1 MKLSHYTLRHLFLP
15 MLLLFAVWGWVFYLM
30 VLHEVEDETDDTLE
44 NYKEIIIRSALADS
58 TLLKDHTDV
67 MSRYYI
73 REVPAEEAK
82 LDEDEFFDSTVYIEI
97 EKEYEPVRVLRTY
110 FMTDNRRYYELTVEI
125 STLEEEDMIETMV
138 WGMLALYVLLIGCVM
153 LVIHYGFKKSFRP
166 LYRLLDWLKTFQ
178 VGKPVIPLD
187 NPTPIDEFKTLNEAA
202 EESSLRSN
210 TLSTRQKQF
219 VENAAHGLQT
229 PLAICLNRVELMSE
243 NPDCTEAQLQEIAG
257 LHRTLSDI
265 IRLNKTLLLL
275 TRIENNQFPDTR
287 ELNLNQL
294 VRHMTA
300 DFSEIYESK
309 ALDLQIKEEGTLL
322 CTMNESLASTL
333 VANLLKNAFAH
344 NHERGSIEICLTRTR
359 LTIANTS
366 ADRPLDAALLFGRF
380 ARQSRRQE
388 STGLGL
394 AIAKAIADLYSI
406 QIDYRYEGGKHLF
419 TLIFPQ

>member
-58 TLLKDHTDV
+58 TLLKDHTDI

-187 NPTPIDEFKTLNEAA
+187 NPTPIDEFK
-202 EESSLRSN
+202 
-210 TLSTRQKQF
+210 
-219 VENAAHGLQT
+219 
-229 PLAICLNRVELMSE
+229 
-243 NPDCTEAQLQEIAG
+243 
-257 LHRTLSDI
+257 
-265 IRLNKTLLLL
+265 
-275 TRIENNQFPDTR
+275 
-287 ELNLNQL
+287 
-294 VRHMTA
+294 
-300 DFSEIYESK
+300 
-309 ALDLQIKEEGTLL
+309 
-322 CTMNESLASTL
+322 
-333 VANLLKNAFAH
+333 
-344 NHERGSIEICLTRTR
+344 
-359 LTIANTS
+359 
-366 ADRPLDAALLFGRF
+366 
-380 ARQSRRQE
+380 
-388 STGLGL
+388 
-394 AIAKAIADLYSI
+394 
-406 QIDYRYEGGKHLF
+406 
-419 TLIFPQ
+419 